1 VNDKPNNLE
10 NPANRRSFIKRGLA
24 IAGTVTAGAGMLAN
38 PSSVFGD
45 DGNDGQI
52 TKGDIAIL
60 KFLNVLELI
69 ESDLWLQ
76 YAELGGTQDTELPGL
91 TGGSAPYIAGLEF
104 LDPDMPQYIHDN
116 TEDEITHAAF
126 LGAYLE
132 SKGAEPA
139 DLHQFRN
146 LPSSTATGAQQIGR
160 LTNLMQLTVDTS
172 WWTRYRSRAN
182 NPDLDPSFVFPQAV
196 PSLSSGQFP
205 AIPRTDAD
213 LAPGDHI
220 QAIANTAGFHFAFI
234 EQGGSSLY
242 PSLAQR
248 VSHPQVLRI
257 LLSIGPTE
265 TSHFQT
271 WHDKAGNAKVL
282 TDPTNPK
289 LVFPNLNT
297 INPPPDEDFQTNLIM
312 PEPCPFLSRKF
323 PVCSIIRPTETKGAA
338 MGAVRALTQ
347 DGLFI
352 GQPPMFFE
360 MLQDLAQAADAAR
373 REKQD

>member
-1 VNDKPNNLE
+1 MNDKPNNLE

-172 WWTRYRSRAN
+172 WWDPVPEPRQQSRSRS
-182 NPDLDPSFVFPQAV
+182 LVRV
-196 PSLSSGQFP
+196 PSSRSESEQR
-205 AIPRTDAD
+205 AISRDSPDRCRLGPRRPH
-213 LAPGDHI
+213 PGNRQHG
-220 QAIANTAGFHFAFI
+220 GF
-234 EQGGSSLY
+234 S
-242 PSLAQR
+242 
-248 VSHPQVLRI
+248 LRI
-257 LLSIGPTE
+257 
-265 TSHFQT
+265 H
-271 WHDKAGNAKVL
+271 
-282 TDPTNPK
+282 
-289 LVFPNLNT
+289 
-297 INPPPDEDFQTNLIM
+297 
-312 PEPCPFLSRKF
+312 R
-323 PVCSIIRPTETKGAA
+323 
-338 MGAVRALTQ
+338 
-347 DGLFI
+347 
-352 GQPPMFFE
+352 
-360 MLQDLAQAADAAR
+360 AR
-373 REKQD
+373 RKQSLSVAGSKSKSPASFTHLT